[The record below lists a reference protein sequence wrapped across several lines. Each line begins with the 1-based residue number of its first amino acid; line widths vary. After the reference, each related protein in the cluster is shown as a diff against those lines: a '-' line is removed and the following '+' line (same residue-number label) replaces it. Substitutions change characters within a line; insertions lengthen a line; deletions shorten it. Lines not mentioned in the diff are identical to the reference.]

1 MVLCAC
7 LLLWPLVRARPNRQ
21 ALRVAEGISIGGSL
35 CGDGAWRG
43 EPLMLPRLADAV
55 PFSQVKNDKARQA
68 LELYCWGG
76 ERVAAVF
83 DGMADAVKKQLTKR

>member
-1 MVLCAC
+1 
-7 LLLWPLVRARPNRQ
+7 
-21 ALRVAEGISIGGSL
+21 
-35 CGDGAWRG
+35 
-43 EPLMLPRLADAV
+43 MLPRLADAV